1 MDDGRGGEGIW
12 EMVEKWEDLWIGRRD
27 RGGRKGDLNL
37 ENSIFNLHT
46 SRFSN
51 SQVEYEVVFL
61 YYALGLTLAVKKDS
75 QASMGIGS
83 ESPYN

>member
-12 EMVEKWEDLWIGRRD
+12 EMVEKWEDLWIGTRD
-27 RGGRKGDLNL
+27 RGGRKDDLNL

-51 SQVEYEVVFL
+51 SQVEYEE
-61 YYALGLTLAVKKDS
+61 YAVKKDS